1 MVSDLHADWSDI
13 TGLPELMQALDPNG
27 EGLARLVGG
36 CVRDRLLGVPV
47 SDIDLATSLL
57 PEDVMARLA
66 SAGLKSIPT
75 GLAHGTVTAMVV
87 GRPFEVTTLRRDEA
101 TDGRH
106 AEVAFTDDWAEDARR
121 RDFTINAFYS
131 DPLTGEVF
139 DPVGGEADLRPPVV
153 RFIGDADARIQ
164 EDYLRILRYF
174 RFFARFGG
182 EADGTALAAC
192 GRQKM
197 GLMAL
202 SRERIAS
209 ELLKILG
216 AVDPSGALSAME
228 SIDLFSAFLPD
239 YQRGSAA
246 AMRDLVAAERR
257 LSVAPHPLR
266 RLSLILPVQSTRVR
280 AIAAQLK
287 MAKAIGDYLAA
298 LAEARLA
305 VRADEG
311 APIGGLFYRYGHDEI
326 MDALL
331 LERGALVSADDWHNF
346 QTWQRPT
353 FPIKGGDLIE
363 RGVPTGP
370 LVSQTL
376 RSVESAWIAAG
387 FPKGAALDAII
398 ICEVSAI
405 TP

>member
-1 MVSDLHADWSDI
+1 MVREMRADWSGI
-13 TGLPELMQALDPNG
+13 TGLPQLMQALDPNG

-57 PEDVMARLA
+57 PKDVMARLA
-66 SAGLKSIPT
+66 AAGLKSIPT
-75 GLAHGTVTAMVV
+75 GLAHGTVTAMVD

-106 AEVAFTDDWAEDARR
+106 AEVAFTDDWAEDAMR
-121 RDFTINAFYS
+121 RDFTINALYS
-131 DPLTGEVF
+131 DPLTGEIF
-139 DPVGGEADLRPPVV
+139 DPVGGVADLRPTVV

-182 EADGTALAAC
+182 EADGEALAAC
-192 GRQKM
+192 GRQKR

-216 AVDPSGALSAME
+216 ALEPSGALAAME
-228 SIDLFSAFLPD
+228 SIDLFSTFLPD
-239 YQRGSAA
+239 YQTGSAA
-246 AMRDLVAAERR
+246 KMRILVAAEQR
-257 LSVAPHPLR
+257 LAVESSPLR
-266 RLSLILPVQSTRVR
+266 RLSIILPIDAARVR

-287 MAKAIGDYLAA
+287 MSKAMADYLAGLANARAA
-298 LAEARLA
+298 LRDAGDTPVAA
-305 VRADEG
+305 
-311 APIGGLFYRYGHDEI
+311 LFYTYGQDE
-326 MDALL
+326 MLDALL
-331 LERGALVSADDWHNF
+331 IERGEHIAVEDWQAWNA
-346 QTWQRPT
+346 WQRPT
-353 FPIKGGDLIE
+353 FTIKGGDLIAK
-363 RGVPTGP
+363 GLPAGP

-376 RSVESAWIAAG
+376 RAVEAEWIAAG
-387 FPKGAALDAII
+387 FPDGDELQTIVTRHLAQ
-398 ICEVSAI
+398 S
-405 TP
+405 TR